1 MEQNGT
7 CWVPEKCSEMAVE
20 SMLGCATAIYFSDR
34 FFSHLENPW
43 KEESGALA
51 HALAP
56 GQCWACV

>member
-34 FFSHLENPW
+34 FFPIW
-43 KEESGALA
+43 KILGRRKVELFPM
-51 HALAP
+51 H
-56 GQCWACV
+56 